1 MAALAAVTRE
11 SVPEDALLRTFRGGA
26 HPEHWGRYADCF
38 AVSIDRSVTLA
49 QFVFAF
55 YTSPLFRI
63 ARGLL
68 RLLIGAHSSSADAHA
83 VADGTSD
90 KFSAWY
96 VGQRTATQ
104 LLMCDRYERTRSWF
118 RVEPQSGGGTRLQF
132 GSAVAAR
139 RGEKTDVPRRP
150 TAFSVLLW
158 FHVLYSRA
166 LLRAAKANL

>member
-1 MAALAAVTRE
+1 MPAITHE
-11 SVPEDALLRTFRGGA
+11 SVPQDALLRTYRGGA
-26 HPEHWGRYADCF
+26 HPERWGRYADCF
-38 AVSIDRSVTLA
+38 ALSVDRDITLA

-63 ARGLL
+63 ERGLL
-68 RLLIGAHSSSADAHA
+68 RLLINARSSRADARA
-83 VADGTSD
+83 IADGTSD
-90 KFSAWY
+90 KFAAWY

-118 RVEPQSGGGTRLQF
+118 RAEPQSGGGTRLQF
-132 GSAVAAR
+132 GSAVAAQ
-139 RGEKTDVPRRP
+139 RGEKTDVPQRP
-150 TAFSVLLW
+150 AAFGLLRS